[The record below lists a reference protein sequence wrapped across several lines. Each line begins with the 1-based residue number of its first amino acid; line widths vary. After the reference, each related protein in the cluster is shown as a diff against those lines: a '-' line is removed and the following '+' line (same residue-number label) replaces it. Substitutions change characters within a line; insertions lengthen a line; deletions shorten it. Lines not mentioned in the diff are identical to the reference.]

1 MKRGRIV
8 ERRTA
13 TIFDS
18 DMLISAVNGIAE
30 KHRKGLFN
38 ITSGGEINYGH
49 RPEREG
55 ESQTVRPLSHAFY
68 LICLFC
74 IRSIFSDAV
83 QLAFLKLFAVK

>member
-1 MKRGRIV
+1 M
-8 ERRTA
+8 ERRTT

-38 ITSGGEINYGH
+38 IASGGEINYGH

-55 ESQTVRPLSHAFY
+55 GVRQSDHY
-68 LICLFC
+68 RTLFT
-74 IRSIFSDAV
+74 
-83 QLAFLKLFAVK
+83 LFVYFVFEAYSPKPFNWHS